1 VTIRILLVDDQ
12 RLVREGIQILLDSE
26 SDLEV
31 VGQAANGAEGLE
43 LVDNLGPDV
52 VLMDVRMPVMDG
64 VTATKEISKLH
75 PDIAVIILTT
85 FDDDDVIFE
94 GLKAGAK
101 GFLLKDISSAEM
113 AAAIRTVAAGDGLIQ
128 PSVTRRV
135 MAEFSRLAESRD
147 QAESSLAEPLTDRE
161 LEVLRLIAQG
171 LSNQEI
177 ADQLVITVGTVK
189 NHVSS
194 LLGKLGAR
202 DRTQAVIKA
211 QELYLV

>member
-1 VTIRILLVDDQ
+1 MTIRILLVDDQ

-147 QAESSLAEPLTDRE
+147 QEESSLAEPLTDRE

>member
-1 VTIRILLVDDQ
+1 MTIRILLVDDQ

-147 QAESSLAEPLTDRE
+147 QEESSLAEPLTDRE

-171 LSNQEI
+171 LSN
-177 ADQLVITVGTVK
+177 
-189 NHVSS
+189 
-194 LLGKLGAR
+194 
-202 DRTQAVIKA
+202 
-211 QELYLV
+211 

>member
-1 VTIRILLVDDQ
+1 MTIRILLVDDQ

-147 QAESSLAEPLTDRE
+147 QEESSLAEPLTDRE

-211 QELYLV
+211 QELNLV